1 MLMQKKLFVS
11 EIKENT
17 QVEDLFLVKEK
28 NNAVT
33 KNGKP
38 YLALVL
44 ADRTG
49 TVKGRVWEDAEKCGR
64 LFSQGEIVRL
74 KSNALL
80 YQGELQ
86 LNIIAISRHAE
97 VPVRLPDF
105 LPSSPH
111 DPVQSFSALIDMIA
125 MIQDVHLARLLTAIF
140 DDQQIAAAFRAAPAA
155 RSIHHDYLGGL
166 LDHTVMVTRLALD
179 ISKYY
184 PHVDRDMLIAG
195 AVLHDIGK
203 IYELSYENNFE
214 YTDSGRLLGHIMLGV
229 EIIDQ
234 KLQLIPDFP
243 DDRAAVLKHLIVSHH
258 GQYEFGSPKRP
269 KMLEALLLSYLDDLD
284 AKMYGLAHFI
294 KKERRKDTRWT
305 GFYRLFERYIYTGTF
320 IDEQTIPPKAD
331 ENPAE

>member
-1 MLMQKKLFVS
+1 MPKKLFIN

-17 QVEDLFLVKEK
+17 KVEDLFLVKEK
-28 NNAVT
+28 NNAIT

-44 ADRTG
+44 SDRTG
-49 TVKGRVWEDAEKCGR
+49 TVKGRVWDDADKFDR
-64 LFSQGEIVRL
+64 LFCQGDIVRL

-86 LNIIAISRHAE
+86 LNIITVARHAE
-97 VPVRLPDF
+97 APVQLSDF
-105 LPSSPH
+105 LPTSPH
-111 DPVQSFSALIDMIA
+111 DTVQSFDALRDMIA
-125 MIQDVHLARLLTAIF
+125 MIQNNHLARLLTSIF
-140 DDQQIAAAFRAAPAA
+140 DDQQISTVFKIAPAA

-166 LDHTVMVTRLALD
+166 LDHTVMVTRLAID
-179 ISKYY
+179 VSQYY

-203 IYELSYENNFE
+203 IHELSYEKNFE
-214 YTDSGRLLGHIMLGV
+214 YTDPGRLIGHIFLGI

-234 KLQLIPDFP
+234 KLQLLPDFP
-243 DDRAAVLKHLIVSHH
+243 TDMATVLKHLIASHH

-269 KMLEALLLSYLDDLD
+269 KTLEALLLSYLDDLD

-294 KKERRKDTRWT
+294 KKERRKDVRWT
-305 GFYRLFERYIYTGTF
+305 GFNRLFERYIYTGTF
-320 IDEQTIPPKAD
+320 VDDQEV
-331 ENPAE
+331 PAKSNEDLLE